1 MEFSTEILEKMAVLL
16 ADEMVRVTTTEDTLM
31 LVEDGMREAL
41 RLVGNRALGKYLS
54 RQEVEPPEEVG
65 CACGEEASRLA
76 KREAKAIS
84 VFGKIN
90 YQRQY
95 YLCRTCGQGQCPLD
109 QRLGLEP
116 GQVTPGLAKLIALTG
131 VEVAFEEAGRWM
143 EQFLLFRVSDNTIRK
158 ETERFGDLQAKRE
171 AGWLAHSQDEQELQQ
186 RLQQKGQ
193 KAGRLYA
200 SIDGAMAP
208 LQDEWREL
216 KSIAW
221 YQVEPVKAYQLRR
234 HHGERVGEQSHLQA
248 QAISYHCQFQEAE
261 QFGPFAWATGWKRE
275 ADRCEQLVFV
285 CDGAQWIWKLV
296 ERYFPGAVQI
306 VDWYHA
312 SQYLTPIAEMAWGEK
327 DPQGHAWLEQARSNL
342 WDGQIDDVVQDCRVV
357 AQEHPQAQ
365 DVVHKAVTYFLNNE
379 KRMDYAR
386 FRAEGYLIGSGT
398 IESGCKQIVSLR
410 LKRAGARWSETGAVE
425 TAKARAAWLS
435 GDWEILATQRAA
447 LPRAA

>member
-1 MEFSTEILEKMAVLL
+1 MEFSTEMVEKMADL
-16 ADEMVRVTTTEDTLM
+16 MVAEIARVIGPEEAIM
-31 LVEDGMREAL
+31 AVEDGMRELL
-41 RLVGNRALGKYLS
+41 RQVGKRALGKYVS
-54 RQEVEPPEEVG
+54 QAEVEPEAKVA
-65 CACGEEASRLA
+65 CACGDCAGRLA

-84 VFGKIN
+84 VFGKIR
-90 YQRQY
+90 YERGY
-95 YLCRTCGQGQCPLD
+95 YLCRGCGQGQCPLD
-109 QRLGLEP
+109 RRMGIEP
-116 GQVTPGLAKLIALTG
+116 GQVTPGLAKLLALAG

-158 ETERFGDLQAKRE
+158 ETERFGELQAQRE
-171 AGWLAHSQDEQELQQ
+171 ASWQAHSQAEPELQQ
-186 RLQQKGQ
+186 RLQQLGR

-208 LQDEWREL
+208 LQEEWREL

-221 YQVEPVKAYQLRR
+221 YQVEALQGYQTRR
-234 HHGERVGEQSHLQA
+234 HHGTRVGEQSHLQA

-261 QFGPFAWATGWKRE
+261 QFGPFAWATGWKRQ
-275 ADRCEQLVFV
+275 ADLYEQLVFV

-312 SQYLTPIAEMAWGEK
+312 SQYLTPIAEAAWEAKHPAG
-327 DPQGHAWLEQARSNL
+327 QAWLEQARTSL
-342 WDGQIDDVVQDCRVV
+342 WNGQIADLVQDCRVV
-357 AQEHPQAQ
+357 GQAHAQAREAVQR
-365 DVVHKAVTYFLNNE
+365 AVTYFSHNE

-410 LKRAGARWSETGAVE
+410 LKRAGARWTEAGAVQ

-435 GDWEILATQRAA
+435 GDWDILSAKRAA
-447 LPRAA
+447 LPLAV

>member
-1 MEFSTEILEKMAVLL
+1 MEFSTEVVGKMAELMVG
-16 ADEMVRVTTTEDTLM
+16 EMVRWIGADAPLM
-31 LVEDGMREAL
+31 IAEEGIRELL
-41 RLVGNRALGKYLS
+41 RQVGNQALGEYVT
-54 RQEVEPPEEVG
+54 QAENEPAAKV
-65 CACGEEASRLA
+65 ACSCGAQASKLA

-84 VFGKIN
+84 VFGKIR
-90 YQRQY
+90 YKREY
-95 YLCRTCGQGQCPLD
+95 YLCGVCGQGQCPLD
-109 QRLGLEP
+109 QRLGIAP
-116 GQVTPGLAKLIALTG
+116 GQVTPGLAKLVALAG
-131 VEVAFEEAGRWM
+131 VEVAFEEAGKWM
-143 EQFLLFRVSDNTIRK
+143 EQFLLFRLSDNSIRK
-158 ETERFGDLQAKRE
+158 ETERFGALQAERE
-171 AGWLAHSQDEQELQQ
+171 AHWQVHSQDEAELQQ

-208 LQDEWREL
+208 LQEEWREL

-221 YQVEPVKAYQLRR
+221 YQVEPVRAYQPRR
-234 HHGERVGEQSHLQA
+234 HHSTRVGEQNHLQA
-248 QAISYHCQFQEAE
+248 QAISYHCGFQEAE

-275 ADRCEQLVFV
+275 ADLYEQLVFV

-312 SQYLTPIAEMAWGEK
+312 SQYLTPIAQMAWGEQSP
-327 DPQGHAWLEQARSNL
+327 DGQAWLEQARRSL
-342 WDGQIDDVVQDCRVV
+342 WNGQIADLIQDCRLVNQ
-357 AQEHPQAQ
+357 AHPQAHGA
-365 DVVHKAVTYFLNNE
+365 VHKAVTYFSNNE

-410 LKRAGARWSETGAVE
+410 LKRAGARWTETGALL

-435 GDWEILATQRAA
+435 GDWSTLAANRAA
-447 LPRAA
+447 LPCTG